1 MKNKNYILISAQN
14 SVLLK
19 NGLLLF
25 LLTFNFSF
33 LTYSQDTTKTDDSSI
48 QQQLEN
54 IGENSGDEEADY
66 TNLVEVL
73 VYANQNP
80 INLNKTN
87 KEELQ
92 ALGILNDIQ
101 INHLLSHIEKHG
113 KLITI
118 YELQGINGFDLQTIQ
133 KILPYVKVTDNFAT
147 AHFGAK
153 EMFKDGQH
161 VLLFRYGRTIEDQTG
176 FSSIDSASLA
186 KSINSRY
193 IGSPDKIYA
202 RYRFTYGTNI
212 SWGITAEKDQG
223 ELFFKDKQ
231 KFKYDFYENSL
242 KGNQKTGFDFYSAH
256 FYLKNVKFIR
266 ALAIGD
272 YQATFGQGL
281 TLWSGQAFGKSA
293 EIMSTKRSAGG
304 IRAYT
309 SVDENRFMRGAA
321 TTLGYKKFEAT
332 AFYSRKRVDANVS
345 DTTDTGEAAEISS
358 LQETGYHSTSS
369 EIADKDAILQT
380 MFGGNISYKGRKFNV
395 GISALSYQLDVDYN
409 RSLSYYNQFEYSSS
423 KNLNV
428 GVDYNF
434 IVQNFNFFGEAAISQ
449 NGGKAFVN
457 GALISLDPRLS
468 LTVLHRYY
476 ERNFQNL
483 MSNGFGESTM
493 PTNEKGLYIGAVAKP
508 TNKTTITAYY
518 DRFEF
523 PWLKYQVNAPSY
535 GNDYMVQFNYTPSK
549 KVDMYVRVRTRDK
562 QKNTPAVD
570 FIDYLVPVKQSNYRF
585 NISYTI
591 SKSIK
596 LRNRIELIDYK
607 LDNNKTEK
615 GYLVYQDVVYSRL
628 GKPLSITFRYA
639 IFQTDS
645 YDSRIYAYENDIPGS
660 FSIPAY
666 YDRGSR
672 FYIML
677 DYNLTRNIELWLRY
691 SQTYY
696 DNKDVISEGSLT
708 EIQGNTKSEIRA
720 QVRFKF

>member
-1 MKNKNYILISAQN
+1 M
-14 SVLLK
+14 
-19 NGLLLF
+19 LLL
-25 LLTFNFSF
+25 LLTFNFSL
-33 LTYSQDTTKTDDSSI
+33 LTFGQDTTKKTDDSDI
-48 QQQLEN
+48 QQKLEN
-54 IGENSGDEEADY
+54 IAENTTDEEADY

-73 VYANQNP
+73 VYSNQNP

-92 ALGILNDIQ
+92 ALEILNDIQ
-101 INHLLSHIEKHG
+101 INNLLTHIDKHG

-118 YELQGINGFDLQTIQ
+118 YELQGISGFDLQTIQ
-133 KILPYVKVTDNFAT
+133 KLLPYVKVTDNFT
-147 AHFGAK
+147 SAHFGVK
-153 EMFKDGQH
+153 EMLKNGQH
-161 VLLFRYGRTIEDQTG
+161 TLLFRYGRTLEDQTG
-176 FSSIDSASLA
+176 FSATDSASLA
-186 KSINSRY
+186 NSMNSRY
-193 IGSPDKIYA
+193 IGSPDRIYA

-212 SWGITAEKDQG
+212 SWGVTAEKDQG

-266 ALAIGD
+266 ALAVGD

-281 TLWSGQAFGKSA
+281 TLWSGQAFGKSPD
-293 EIMSTKRSAGG
+293 IMTVKRSARG
-304 IRAYT
+304 ITPYT

-332 AFYSRKRVDANVS
+332 AFYSRKHIDANIT
-345 DTTDTGEAAEISS
+345 DTTTDGEAAAISS
-358 LQETGYHSTSS
+358 MQETGYHSTSS

-380 MFGGNISYKGRKFNV
+380 LMGGNISYKGRKFNIGV
-395 GISALSYQLDVDYN
+395 SALSYQLDVDYN
-409 RSLSYYNQFEYSSS
+409 RALSYYNQFEFSSS

-434 IVQNFNFFGEAAISQ
+434 ILRNLNFFGEGSMSK

-457 GALISLDPRLS
+457 GVMMSLDPRLS
-468 LTVLHRYY
+468 FTLLHRYY

-483 MSNGFGESTM
+483 LSNGFGENTL
-493 PTNEKGLYIGAVAKP
+493 PNNEKGLYLGTVAKP

-523 PWLKYQVNAPSY
+523 PWLKFQNNAPSY
-535 GNDYMVQFNYTPSK
+535 GNDYMAQFNYTPSK

-562 QKNTPAVD
+562 QKNSTNVLD
-570 FIDYLVPVKQSNYRF
+570 VIDYLVPVKQSNYRF
-585 NISYTI
+585 NISYSV
-591 SKSIK
+591 SKTIK
-596 LRNRIELIDYK
+596 LKNRLELIDYK

-615 GYLVYQDVVYSRL
+615 GYLVYQDVVYSKM
-628 GKPLSITFRYA
+628 GKPLSVTLRYA

-645 YDSRIYAYENDIPGS
+645 YNARIYAYENDVPGS
-660 FSIPAY
+660 YSIPAY

-677 DYNLTRNIELWLRY
+677 DYNLTRRIELWLRY
-691 SQTYY
+691 SQTFY

-708 EIQGNTKSEIRA
+708 EIQGNTKSEVRA

>member
-1 MKNKNYILISAQN
+1 MKNKNYILISAPN

-380 MFGGNISYKGRKFNV
+380 MIGGNISYKGRKFNV
-395 GISALSYQLDVDYN
+395 GVSALSYQLDVDYN

-607 LDNNKTEK
+607 LAENKTEK
-615 GYLVYQDVVYSRL
+615 GYLIYQDVVYSRL

-677 DYNLTRNIELWLRY
+677 DYNLTRRIELWLRY